1 MMAKDRRQTRMIAE
15 GVVEVHGAAAG
26 HHKNVSDAGRY
37 KPLSDKVRDTRH
49 LSVGWAGKKIWF
61 CVI

>member
-26 HHKNVSDAGRY
+26 YHEHVAYFEPD
-37 KPLSDKVRDTRH
+37 
-49 LSVGWAGKKIWF
+49 
-61 CVI
+61 